1 MIAMVFSPL
10 SYFNGNIFIPVC
22 PKEVISLSG
31 SGKISSPNYPMSNYT
46 MSTNC
51 TWKITG
57 SASQKIKFAF
67 TDFALSPC
75 AADCNS
81 DSCSYVE
88 LYDGGSTSSPFLA
101 RFCDGSILNETFSEG
116 HEMFVR
122 FHSGKTVDRG
132 FEAEYHVSYD
142 GQKGKKLAHY
152 E

>member
-10 SYFNGNIFIPVC
+10 TYFNGNIFIPVC
-22 PKEVISLSG
+22 PKEVVPLS
-31 SGKISSPNYPMSNYT
+31 SNGKISSPNYPMSNYT

-57 SASQKIKFAF
+57 SASQKIKFAL

-88 LYDGGSTSSPFLA
+88 LYDGGL
-101 RFCDGSILNETFSEG
+101 CN
-116 HEMFVR
+116 FV
-122 FHSGKTVDRG
+122 S
-132 FEAEYHVSYD
+132 
-142 GQKGKKLAHY
+142 L
-152 E
+152 

>member
-10 SYFNGNIFIPVC
+10 TYFNGNIFIPVC
-22 PKEVISLSG
+22 PKEVVPLS
-31 SGKISSPNYPMSNYT
+31 SNGKISSPNYPMSNYD

-101 RFCDGSILNETFSEG
+101 RFCDGSILNETLSKG

-132 FEAEYHVSYD
+132 FEAEYQVSYD
-142 GQKGKKLAHY
+142 GQKGKKL
-152 E
+152 EK

>member
-10 SYFNGNIFIPVC
+10 TYFNGNIFIPVC
-22 PKEVISLSG
+22 PKEVIPLSG
-31 SGKISSPNYPMSNYT
+31 SGKISSPNHPMSNYA

-57 SASQKIKFAF
+57 SASQKIKFAL

-88 LYDGGSTSSPFLA
+88 FYDGGLCNFVSLWKNLLVLIYCKLHSKS
-101 RFCDGSILNETFSEG
+101 CDYLYKLYEKIMYNIHQKIRDSFSEAKRA
-116 HEMFVR
+116 HQV
-122 FHSGKTVDRG
+122 
-132 FEAEYHVSYD
+132 
-142 GQKGKKLAHY
+142 QK
-152 E
+152 

>member
-10 SYFNGNIFIPVC
+10 TYFSGNIFIPVC
-22 PKEVISLSG
+22 PKEVIPLSG
-31 SGKISSPNYPMSNYT
+31 SGKISSPNHPMSNYT

-57 SASQKIKFAF
+57 SPSQKIKFAF

-88 LYDGGSTSSPFLA
+88 LYDVGL
-101 RFCDGSILNETFSEG
+101 CN
-116 HEMFVR
+116 FV
-122 FHSGKTVDRG
+122 S
-132 FEAEYHVSYD
+132 
-142 GQKGKKLAHY
+142 L
-152 E
+152 